1 MTRLL
6 LRWGINAVAVFAAV
20 RFVPGIHAQG
30 TDWITVAVLGLIL
43 GLLNALV
50 RPLLKLLTCPLIFL
64 TLGLF
69 TLVIN
74 TGIFWLAG
82 WVGAQVGFGFTTDG
96 FVPAFLGALVVSVV
110 SVILTLFLK
119 DELKGKKKERK

>member
-6 LRWGINAVAVFAAV
+6 WRWAINAVAVYAAV
-20 RFVPGIHAQG
+20 TLVPGLRAEN
-30 TDWITVAVLGLIL
+30 TNWVAVAGLGLIL

-74 TGIFWLAG
+74 TAIFWLAG
-82 WVGAQVGFGFTTDG
+82 LLGSAVGIGFEGAGFW
-96 FVPAFLGALVVSVV
+96 AYFLGALVVSVV
-110 SVILTLFLK
+110 SVILTLLLK
-119 DELKGKKKERK
+119 DELEG